1 MTVTQPNPLARR
13 GRQRQIGL
21 LGTAARA
28 GVGTWFIIDAFQ
40 IGVTALDAVLGLVV
54 ANAAIYLALT
64 MRGRS
69 APPLRMAGPLSHL
82 VNIVVVITALNVF
95 DVPALL
101 FYGSASVLA
110 AVRGY
115 GACEMFAVW
124 NWLRRRDD
132 QFGCPFYLPVD
143 VIDQRLTGGAR
154 AC

>member
-1 MTVTQPNPLARR
+1 MCADGTS
-13 GRQRQIGL
+13 

-28 GVGTWFIIDAFQ
+28 GVGTWFLIDAFR
-40 IGVTALDAVLGLVV
+40 IGVTALDAVLGLLV
-54 ANAAIYLALT
+54 ANASVSLVLAL
-64 MRGRS
+64 RGWS
-69 APPLRMAGPLSHL
+69 APPLRMTCPPSHL

-101 FYGSASVLA
+101 FYGSPSVLA
-110 AVRGY
+110 AIRGY
-115 GACEMFAVW
+115 GACEMFAVS

-143 VIDQRLTGGAR
+143 VIDQQLAGQAR